1 MTDSFQ
7 LREAISHFVL
17 HKSVITITHKQNFI
31 CSKTY
36 LQLYM
41 LGITHEQT
49 LMVIIIWYIFFF
61 FLFIP
66 ESWKPTTWL
75 ASKYFEQ

>member
-36 LQLYM
+36 LDA
-41 LGITHEQT
+41 
-49 LMVIIIWYIFFF
+49 WYYAWADPNGYYHLIHCFF

-75 ASKYFEQ
+75 ANKYYE